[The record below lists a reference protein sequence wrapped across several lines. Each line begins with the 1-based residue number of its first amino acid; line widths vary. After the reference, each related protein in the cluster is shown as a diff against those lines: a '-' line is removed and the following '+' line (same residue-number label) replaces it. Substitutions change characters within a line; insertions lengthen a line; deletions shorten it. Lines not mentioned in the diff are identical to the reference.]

1 MEIEELAAKGT
12 DGIQLV
18 TFRLGSESYGIPV
31 WKVKEII
38 RPMKAFPIPGMAKP
52 VEGVINLR
60 GEIIP
65 VLLIHSVLGV
75 KCSSEAGAGR
85 KKRII
90 ILDTGDGGFGFVVD
104 EVMDVVR
111 VSGEDIK
118 SSPEVNADHS
128 GRDALLGIVQVGSRM
143 VICIDPE
150 RLVSECLN
158 IRELVAECANAAEAV
173 V

>member
-1 MEIEELAAKGT
+1 MEIEELAIKGA

-75 KCSSEAGAGR
+75 KCPSETASGR

-128 GRDALLGIVQVGSRM
+128 GRDALLGIVQVGNRM